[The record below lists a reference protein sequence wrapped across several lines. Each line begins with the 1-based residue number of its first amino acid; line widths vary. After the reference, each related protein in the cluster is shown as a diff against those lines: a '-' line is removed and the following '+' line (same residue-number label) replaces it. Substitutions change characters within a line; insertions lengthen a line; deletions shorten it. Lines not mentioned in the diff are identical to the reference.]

1 MSGTVLKTVRMR
13 DWRDSLATS
22 LGDDEKMREAL
33 KGKVPTSR
41 DEAARLLGDLNKLT
55 YVGATQLTIEV
66 DLGKISEIL
75 AQAIAKLPDNS
86 QNKMFAEADTH
97 ASTALHE
104 YLISTGFGRQLAGDE
119 GLWAWLNLNVPDW
132 GLARW
137 KGSAGRE
144 GGFEPWFGNSSSN
157 ALGRLF
163 WASELMRN
171 GADYGPVRGAFLQ
184 QNVVNEIEREIYRSR
199 HWAVALATLA
209 ADFDGMG
216 NHATDKE
223 WNIVSKV
230 ANHLAFLNRPE
241 ASLLDE
247 EMAPFGDTD
256 PEVVYEADPR
266 AIADVQMLLGRFLSN
281 ISGTERIRA
290 NKLYCPDGSR

>member
-1 MSGTVLKTVRMR
+1 MSGTVLKAVRMR
-13 DWRDSLATS
+13 DWRESLATS
-22 LGDDEKMREAL
+22 LGEDDKLREAL
-33 KGKVPTSR
+33 KAKVPKSR
-41 DEAARLLGDLNKLT
+41 DEASRLLGDLNKLA

-75 AQAIAKLPDNS
+75 AQAIAKLPGNS

-104 YLISTGFGRQLAGDE
+104 YLISAGFGRQLAGDE

-137 KGSAGRE
+137 KGSAGRD
-144 GGFEPWFGNSSSN
+144 GGFEPWFGNPSSN

-266 AIADVQMLLGRFLSN
+266 AITDVQMLLGRFLGN
-281 ISGTERIRA
+281 ISGAERIRA
-290 NKLYCPDGSR
+290 NRLYCPDGSR

>member
-1 MSGTVLKTVRMR
+1 
-13 DWRDSLATS
+13 
-22 LGDDEKMREAL
+22 
-33 KGKVPTSR
+33 
-41 DEAARLLGDLNKLT
+41 
-55 YVGATQLTIEV
+55 
-66 DLGKISEIL
+66 
-75 AQAIAKLPDNS
+75 
-86 QNKMFAEADTH
+86 
-97 ASTALHE
+97 
-104 YLISTGFGRQLAGDE
+104 
-119 GLWAWLNLNVPDW
+119 LNLNVPDW

>member
-1 MSGTVLKTVRMR
+1 MSGTVLKAVRMR

-22 LGDDEKMREAL
+22 LGEDDKLPEAL
-33 KGKVPTSR
+33 KAKVPKSR
-41 DEAARLLGDLNKLT
+41 DEATRLLSDLNKLA

-66 DLGKISEIL
+66 DFGKISEIL
-75 AQAIAKLPDNS
+75 AHAIAKLPDNS
-86 QNKMFAEADTH
+86 KNVKFAEADTH
-97 ASTALHE
+97 ASTALHQ
-104 YLISTGFGRQLAGDE
+104 YLISVGFGRQLAGDE

-137 KGSAGRE
+137 KGSAGRD

-209 ADFDGMG
+209 ADFDGAG

-241 ASLLDE
+241 ASPLDE

-266 AIADVQMLLGRFLSN
+266 AIADVQTLLGRFLIN
-281 ISGTERIRA
+281 IPGAERIRT

>member
-33 KGKVPTSR
+33 KGKVPKSR

-66 DLGKISEIL
+66 DLGKLSEIL

-171 GADYGPVRGAFLQ
+171 GVDYGPVRGAFLQ

-266 AIADVQMLLGRFLSN
+266 AITDVQMLLGRFLGN
-281 ISGTERIRA
+281 ISGAERIRA
-290 NKLYCPDGSR
+290 NRLYCPDGSR

>member
-33 KGKVPTSR
+33 KGKVPKSR

-216 NHATDKE
+216 HHATDKE

-266 AIADVQMLLGRFLSN
+266 AITDVQMLLGRFLGN
-281 ISGTERIRA
+281 ISGAERIRA
-290 NKLYCPDGSR
+290 NRLYCPDGSR

>member
-13 DWRDSLATS
+13 DWRDSLAIS

-33 KGKVPTSR
+33 KGKVPKSR

-104 YLISTGFGRQLAGDE
+104 YLISAGFGRQLAGDE

-216 NHATDKE
+216 SHATDKE

-266 AIADVQMLLGRFLSN
+266 AIADVQTLLGRFLGN
-281 ISGTERIRA
+281 ISGTERIRT
-290 NKLYCPDGSR
+290 NKLFCPDGSR

>member
-33 KGKVPTSR
+33 KGKVPKSR

-266 AIADVQMLLGRFLSN
+266 AITDVQMLLGRFLGN
-281 ISGTERIRA
+281 ISGAERIRA
-290 NKLYCPDGSR
+290 NRLYCPDGSR

>member
-13 DWRDSLATS
+13 DWRDSLAIS

-33 KGKVPTSR
+33 KGKVPKSR

-216 NHATDKE
+216 SHATDKE

-266 AIADVQMLLGRFLSN
+266 AIADVQTLLGRFLGN
-281 ISGTERIRA
+281 ISGTERIRT
-290 NKLYCPDGSR
+290 NKLFCPDGSR

>member
-1 MSGTVLKTVRMR
+1 MSGTLLKAVRMR
-13 DWRDSLATS
+13 DWRDSLSTS
-22 LGDDEKMREAL
+22 LGEDDKLREAL
-33 KGKVPTSR
+33 KAKVPKSR
-41 DEAARLLGDLNKLT
+41 DEAARLLADLNKLA
-55 YVGATQLTIEV
+55 YVGATQLSIEV
-66 DLGKISEIL
+66 DLGKITEIL
-75 AQAIAKLPDNS
+75 AQAIAKLPENS
-86 QNKMFAEADTH
+86 QNTKFADADTH

-104 YLISTGFGRQLAGDE
+104 YLISAGLGRQLAGDE

-199 HWAVALATLA
+199 HWAVALAMLA

-256 PEVVYEADPR
+256 PEVVYGADPR
-266 AIADVQMLLGRFLSN
+266 AIANVQTLLGRFLGN
-281 ISGTERIRA
+281 ISGTERIRT

>member
-1 MSGTVLKTVRMR
+1 MSGTVLKSVRMR

-22 LGDDEKMREAL
+22 LGEDDKLRDAL
-33 KGKVPTSR
+33 KAKVPKSR
-41 DEAARLLGDLNKLT
+41 DEATRLLSDLEKLSF
-55 YVGATQLTIEV
+55 VGTTQLTIEV
-66 DLGKISEIL
+66 NFGKISEIL

-86 QNKMFAEADTH
+86 KNATFAAADTH
-97 ASTALHE
+97 ASTALHQ
-104 YLISTGFGRQLAGDE
+104 YLISVGFGRQLAGDE
-119 GLWAWLNLNVPDW
+119 GLWAWLNLHVPDW

-137 KGSAGRE
+137 QGSAGRE

-209 ADFDGMG
+209 ADFDGAG
-216 NHATDKE
+216 NHATDRE

-256 PEVVYEADPR
+256 PEAVYEADPR
-266 AIADVQMLLGRFLSN
+266 AIAGVQTLLGRFLCD
-281 ISGTERIRA
+281 IVGAERIRT
-290 NKLYCPDGSR
+290 NKFYCPDGSR

>member
-33 KGKVPTSR
+33 KGKVTKSR

-137 KGSAGRE
+137 KGSVGRE

-256 PEVVYEADPR
+256 PEVVYEADPG

>member
-13 DWRDSLATS
+13 DWRDSLAIS

-33 KGKVPTSR
+33 KGKVPKSR

-75 AQAIAKLPDNS
+75 SQAIAKLPDNS

-104 YLISTGFGRQLAGDE
+104 YLISAGFGRQLAGDE
-119 GLWAWLNLNVPDW
+119 GLWTWLNLNVPDW

-137 KGSAGRE
+137 KGSSGRE

-216 NHATDKE
+216 SHATDKE

-266 AIADVQMLLGRFLSN
+266 AIADVQTLLGRFLCD
-281 ISGTERIRA
+281 IAGAERIRT
-290 NKLYCPDGSR
+290 NKFYCPDGSR

>member
-1 MSGTVLKTVRMR
+1 
-13 DWRDSLATS
+13 
-22 LGDDEKMREAL
+22 
-33 KGKVPTSR
+33 
-41 DEAARLLGDLNKLT
+41 
-55 YVGATQLTIEV
+55 
-66 DLGKISEIL
+66 
-75 AQAIAKLPDNS
+75 
-86 QNKMFAEADTH
+86 
-97 ASTALHE
+97 
-104 YLISTGFGRQLAGDE
+104 LISVGFGRQLAGDE

-137 KGSAGRE
+137 KGSAGRD

-209 ADFDGMG
+209 ADFDGAG

-241 ASLLDE
+241 ASVLDE

-266 AIADVQMLLGRFLSN
+266 AIADVQTLLGRFLCD
-281 ISGTERIRA
+281 IAGAERIRT
-290 NKLYCPDGSR
+290 NKFYCPDGSR